1 MRGNS
6 ECSLAPLVKKVQ
18 EGRVVEIVESLCQ
31 KLLTGKEQQRDIAS
45 IALKT
50 VVAEISS
57 GSVAQ
62 CVVVSLTPELIKGIT
77 SSVRLDSPALIYMS
91 AFWSTCVVSFVLLYN
106 LLIYVYDVFEDGS
119 H

>member
-1 MRGNS
+1 M
-6 ECSLAPLVKKVQ
+6 KKVH

-57 GSVAQ
+57 GNVAQ
-62 CVVVSLTPELIKGIT
+62 CVVVSLTPKLIKGIT
-77 SSVRLDSPALIYMS
+77 SPVWPDSLFQIMYMIS
-91 AFWSTCVVSFVLLYN
+91 YINNQSLPILLKSSMS
-106 LLIYVYDVFEDGS
+106 GA
-119 H
+119 

>member
-1 MRGNS
+1 MK
-6 ECSLAPLVKKVQ
+6 CLAPLVKKIH

-57 GSVAQ
+57 Y
-62 CVVVSLTPELIKGIT
+62 P
-77 SSVRLDSPALIYMS
+77 
-91 AFWSTCVVSFVLLYN
+91 VLEV
-106 LLIYVYDVFEDGS
+106 IF
-119 H
+119 

>member
-1 MRGNS
+1 MDGIS

-77 SSVRLDSPALIYMS
+77 SSVRLEFPCFDLHVGFLVYM
-91 AFWSTCVVSFVLLYN
+91 CGVLCLADD
-106 LLIYVYDVFEDGS
+106 IMC
-119 H
+119 

>member
-1 MRGNS
+1 M
-6 ECSLAPLVKKVQ
+6 KKVH

-57 GSVAQ
+57 GNVAQ
-62 CVVVSLTPELIKGIT
+62 CVVVSLTPKLIKGIT
-77 SSVRLDSPALIYMS
+77 SPVCPNSLFQLMYLISYINNQSLPILLKSSMS
-91 AFWSTCVVSFVLLYN
+91 GA
-106 LLIYVYDVFEDGS
+106 
-119 H
+119 